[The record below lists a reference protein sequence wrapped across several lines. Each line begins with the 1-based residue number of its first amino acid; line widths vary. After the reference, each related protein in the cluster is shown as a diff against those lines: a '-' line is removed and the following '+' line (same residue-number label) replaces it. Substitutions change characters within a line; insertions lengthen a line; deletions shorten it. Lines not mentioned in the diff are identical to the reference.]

1 MKTKMFFAAMLL
13 IASTACNKEECYECH
28 YDGPNGEEVELEGE
42 YCGSAAED
50 LENQGYVVNDTT
62 MLCSSLWRALR
73 DSSFRIKK
81 RPFRG
86 AFFIY
91 GIAGGNR
98 FIKDNDLISRMIYLY
113 Y

>member
-50 LENQGYVVNDTT
+50 LENSGYVNGSVWFTR
-62 MLCSSLWRALR
+62 SLWRALR